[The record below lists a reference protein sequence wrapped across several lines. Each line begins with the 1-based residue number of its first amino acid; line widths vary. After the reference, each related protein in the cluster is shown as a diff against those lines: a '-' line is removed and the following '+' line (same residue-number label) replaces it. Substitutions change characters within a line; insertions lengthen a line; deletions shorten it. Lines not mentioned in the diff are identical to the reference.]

1 MNFLQKYKSVKI
13 TALIVGVVV
22 ILVLLMKGN
31 IPHERFDS
39 TKWKT
44 ADLNSEANW
53 SLRWDMMNSLRN
65 NHKLVGKSKSEI
77 IELLGEPESK
87 TNSTFRYYLGYS
99 KNGINTGSLIIK
111 FDAEGRVVDYQVWQ
125 G

>member
-1 MNFLQKYKSVKI
+1 MNFLQNYKSIKI

-22 ILVLLMKGN
+22 ILGLLMKGN

-39 TKWKT
+39 EKWKT

-53 SLRWDMMNSLRN
+53 SLRWDMINSLRN
-65 NHKLVGKSKSEI
+65 NYELVGKSKSEI
-77 IELLGEPESK
+77 VDLLGEPESK

-99 KNGINTGSLIIK
+99 KKGINTGSLIIK
-111 FDAEGRVVDYQVWQ
+111 FNAEDRVVDFQVWQ